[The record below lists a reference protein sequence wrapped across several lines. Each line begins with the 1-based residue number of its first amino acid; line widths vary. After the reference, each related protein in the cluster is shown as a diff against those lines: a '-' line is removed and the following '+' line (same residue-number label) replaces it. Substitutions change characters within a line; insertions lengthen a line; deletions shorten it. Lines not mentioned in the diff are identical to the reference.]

1 MIQQQK
7 SKLLSV
13 SIVGAPNAGKSSLF
27 NKILKTKLSIITPKV
42 QTTRSI
48 ITGVFNIDNT
58 QLILF
63 DTPGIF
69 VPKKR
74 LEKSMVRFAWASLV
88 SADLVAILIDSK
100 YAIDDTTKDIIKKI
114 SLIGIN
120 FVFLLNKIDVASSY
134 FVNENEKFLSMN
146 YLNSKIFKIS
156 AKTSKNIEH
165 FISFLLSKAKLEHW
179 LFDKDDITNMP
190 QKFFASEITRE
201 QLFLQLD
208 QELPYNLSVRTES
221 WKEFNNSVVIHQSI
235 IVAKDSIKK
244 IIIGTG
250 GSKIKSI
257 GIKSRINIEKFL
269 NCKIEL
275 FLFVKVNSQYWDLQ
289 SDYLT

>member
-1 MIQQQK
+1 MQQQK